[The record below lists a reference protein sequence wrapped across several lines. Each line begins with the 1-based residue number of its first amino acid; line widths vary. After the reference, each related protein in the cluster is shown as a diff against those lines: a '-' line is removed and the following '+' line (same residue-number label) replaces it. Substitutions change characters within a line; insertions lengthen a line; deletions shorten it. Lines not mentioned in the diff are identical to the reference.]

1 MCKKMKLN
9 RKELRV
15 LESSIY
21 VFSAVLLENS
31 VQETLDEKVFFYF
44 LVVNI

>member
-1 MCKKMKLN
+1 MCKIMKLN
-9 RKELRV
+9 RRELRV
-15 LESSIY
+15 VQFSIY

-31 VQETLDEKVFFYF
+31 VQYTLDEKVFFYF